1 MLLQSALFPIPV
13 TTSTIL
19 TGDKLL
25 WLMSGWRTPT
35 LLTSLLAS
43 PYSLKWLKGLWLHET
58 WCEATGLHVKTKSS
72 PWYSCQAE
80 SVPWEPLQH
89 SFGRAHSVSGAY
101 IFSKHTMFFLF
112 VHALSFTWKDFL
124 DPYHTA
130 PSELSS
136 HLSRWDQMF
145 SCLWNPFWLGAQ
157 LVTPSSGFH
166 IT

>member
-13 TTSTIL
+13 TTSTVL

-25 WLMSGWRTPT
+25 WLKSGWRTPT
-35 LLTSLLAS
+35 LLTALLAS

-58 WCEATGLHVKTKSS
+58 WYEATGLHVKTTSS
-72 PWYSCQAE
+72 SWYSCQAE
-80 SVPWEPLQH
+80 SVPWGPLQH
-89 SFGRAHSVSGAY
+89 SFGHAHSVSGAY
-101 IFSKHTMFFLF
+101 IFSKHTMLFPF
-112 VHALSFTWKDFL
+112 VHALSFMWKDFL
-124 DPYHTA
+124 DPYHAA
-130 PSELSS
+130 PSELFS
-136 HLSRWDQMF
+136 HLSRWAQMF